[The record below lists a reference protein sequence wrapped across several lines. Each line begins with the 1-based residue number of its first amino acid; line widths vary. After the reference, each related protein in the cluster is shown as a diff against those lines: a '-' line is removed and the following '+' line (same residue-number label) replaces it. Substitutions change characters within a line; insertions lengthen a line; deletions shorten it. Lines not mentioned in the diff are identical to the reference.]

1 LGLWKL
7 GILLRRGKIENANQQ
22 AEIASLYQI
31 SQIASKAENLDG
43 LWQPLFDEVLKIMA
57 VDAGTIMILEGDF
70 LVRKI
75 ARGLGMEI
83 MKEPPLRQA
92 QGGISWKA
100 VQTRKPVVENDLAK
114 AQIASKALAAGQF
127 HSLITVPMITRDQ
140 VVGVISIFTRKERNF
155 TDKDLSLFSVIANQS
170 ALAIISI
177 QSAKLLSENRKRLG
191 ELAALNQISQSVAT
205 LFNFEETLFSII
217 GLITRQLGGDKGVLT
232 LFDHREKLL
241 KAASPAFN
249 LRASQVRDFRARSDE
264 GATGQ
269 AFCKGVP
276 ILVEKIDPE
285 TAAVLT
291 RAKIVDVKS
300 MLVAPLK
307 VKSQTLGVFH
317 VFSAKE
323 NNFRDEDLKLFSIL
337 TSQAAVVVNSA
348 YIYRQI
354 EEERKKDEALLSSIG
369 EGVLAV
375 DKEENIILL
384 NKSGEKI
391 TGFLEE
397 ELIGK
402 PASIIGVIA
411 SEAKQSSDKIA
422 ASPESLKAA
431 PRNDIKRRDGT
442 TFPARISSA
451 ATRDA
456 DDKIIGAI
464 VVFSDITHDLEVEQM
479 KQELISIATHE
490 LRTPITGIKGY
501 LDMILAGDTGEL
513 NAETKE
519 TLQETA
525 GITQKLADLVDDLLN
540 VGRIEQGRIEVKPV
554 AMDLAK
560 LISDVIKEISIQA
573 KQKNLELVMLN
584 ASEASSANADI
595 SNKSR
600 DSSASP
606 QNDKIMV
613 KADPDRTRQVLINL
627 IGNAIKYT
635 EKGSVTVS
643 IGNSSRVTSNNNN
656 YSSSGNEKS
665 GQVITHVQDTG
676 LGMSKEGQEKLFS
689 KFYRVKT
696 EKTRSITG
704 TGLGL
709 WITKQ
714 IVELMGGKI
723 WVESVEGKG
732 STFSFSLPIS

>member
-1 LGLWKL
+1 
-7 GILLRRGKIENANQQ
+7 
-22 AEIASLYQI
+22 
-31 SQIASKAENLDG
+31 
-43 LWQPLFDEVLKIMA
+43 MA

-75 ARGLGMEI
+75 ARGLGEEI
-83 MKEPPLRQA
+83 MKEPPIPSSR
-92 QGGISWKA
+92 GGISWKA

-170 ALAIISI
+170 GLAIISI
-177 QSAKLLSENRKRLG
+177 QSAKLLQENRKRLG

-232 LFDHREKLL
+232 LFDHKEKLL

-249 LRASQVRDFRARSDE
+249 LSESQIRDFRTRSDE

-276 ILVEKIDPE
+276 VLVEKIDPE
-285 TAAVLT
+285 TAGTLT
-291 RAKIVDVKS
+291 RAKILDVKS

-337 TSQAAVVVNSA
+337 TSQAAVVVNSS

-375 DKEENIILL
+375 DVNQNIILL
-384 NKSGEKI
+384 NSAGEQI
-391 TGFLEE
+391 TGFLQE
-397 ELIGK
+397 ELSDKTVLETIGLLDK
-402 PASIIGVIA
+402 KKQVVSPEQSPITKVLADG
-411 SEAKQSSDKIA
+411 KQSVLD
-422 ASPESLKAA
+422 EVYLK
-431 PRNDIKRRDGT
+431 KRDGT
-442 TFPARISSA
+442 FFPARFSVA
-451 ATRDA
+451 PTRDA

-501 LDMILAGDTGEL
+501 LDMILAGDTGEV

-519 TLQETA
+519 TLQEMS
-525 GITQKLADLVDDLLN
+525 GINQKLADLVDDLLN

-554 AMDLAK
+554 PMDLSQLSAD
-560 LISDVIKEISIQA
+560 IVKEMSIQA
-573 KQKNLELVMLN
+573 KQKNLELIYQKPENL
-584 ASEASSANADI
+584 
-595 SNKSR
+595 
-600 DSSASP
+600 P
-606 QNDKIMV
+606 QV

-627 IGNAIKYT
+627 IGNAVKYT

-643 IGNSSRVTSNNNN
+643 LEPK
-656 YSSSGNEKS
+656 EKEIVC
-665 GQVITHVQDTG
+665 QVKDTG
-676 LGMSKEGQEKLFS
+676 LGMSKEGQAKLFT

-696 EKTRSITG
+696 DKTRAITG

-714 IVELMGGKI
+714 IVEMMNGKI
-723 WVESVEGKG
+723 WMESEEGKG
-732 STFSFSLPIS
+732 STFSFSLPMA